1 MRIIKLLPVFFILG
15 ACTKQS
21 QYPTLTQQQ
30 MREDFEFTMQMLHD
44 CGAMFHT
51 KEYLTGINPFKEA
64 QRVFDANIDTVT
76 TFKGFCD
83 VMQCVL
89 SCMCD
94 QHTGFSTPNEDIVH
108 ISDEIRKKNEDLWEW
123 MMCYSMGGL
132 PVKYIDGHYYCWY
145 VPLTIRDNKTRNTID
160 TLPLGTKI
168 LGIDGHDMRW
178 FEQNLTTNSARWSR
192 KDRHYVLDDLFYS
205 PFVDGKIWHIHR
217 PGNCEAED
225 LDKEEA
231 STCFSG
237 TLYKD
242 HSTHKTEI
250 FPGDVL
256 YIRIPLMDVEDFE
269 PVAQKLAQMQGFKP
283 SKVIVDVRRNQGGSD
298 RTWERLLSLLIAEP
312 FEMRNQLVLPRSQA
326 VADMLVLYSDRY
338 PTMADFS
345 PFTHQFLPTDM
356 EFMMCENIRRIEPD
370 SASLR
375 YDGPIYLMVSDRI
388 YSSTLAFLAAF
399 NRLPNGISVGEPTG
413 WYGGCGLNPF
423 YFCMPN
429 SQLTFRMEGF
439 ADFTDVQ
446 QPEDLLHDRV
456 KVEIVPSIAERAHAN
471 AYTGERYSYE
481 YMSQHD
487 TVFKYVMA
495 Q

>member
-1 MRIIKLLPVFFILG
+1 MRTIKLLPVFFILA

-21 QYPTLTQQQ
+21 QYPALTQQQ
-30 MREDFEFTMQMLHD
+30 MREDFEYTMQMLHD

-64 QRVFDANIDTVT
+64 RSAFEANIDTVT
-76 TFKGFCD
+76 TFEGFYD
-83 VMQCVL
+83 VMQRVL

-94 QHTGFSTPNEDIVH
+94 QHTEFSTPDENIVH
-108 ISDEIRKKNEDLWEW
+108 ISDEIKKKNEDLWEW
-123 MMCYSMGGL
+123 MMSYSMGGL
-132 PVKYIDGHYYCWY
+132 PVKYIDGYYYCWY
-145 VPLTIRDNKTRNTID
+145 SPLTIRNRKNKNAID

-168 LGIDGHDMRW
+168 LGIDGHDMRTLEKN
-178 FEQNLTTNSARWSR
+178 FITNKARWST
-192 KDRHYVLDDLFYS
+192 KDRHYVLDDLYI
-205 PFVDGKIWHIHR
+205 PFKYKTWQIQR
-217 PGNCEAED
+217 PGCIEQEILNMTDAGTAID
-225 LDKEEA
+225 
-231 STCFSG
+231 G

-242 HSTHKTEI
+242 YTTHKVEV

-269 PVAQKLAQMQGFKP
+269 PVAQKLIQMHGFKP

-298 RTWERLLSLLIAEP
+298 CTWQRLLSLLIAEP
-312 FEMRNQLVLPRSQA
+312 FELRNQLVLPRSQA
-326 VADMLVLYSDRY
+326 VADMLALYPDRY
-338 PTMADFS
+338 PTVDEFKPFS
-345 PFTHQFLPTDM
+345 HQFLPSDV
-356 EFMMCENIRRIEPD
+356 EFMVCENVRRIEPD

-375 YDGPIYLMVSDRI
+375 YSGPIYLMVSDRI

-429 SQLTFRMEGF
+429 SRLTFRMEGF

>member
-1 MRIIKLLPVFFILG
+1 MPFILVLA
-15 ACTKQS
+15 ACAKQG
-21 QYPTLTQQQ
+21 QHPTLSKQQ
-30 MREDFEFTMQMLHD
+30 MREDFEYTMQMLHD

-64 QRVFDANIDTVT
+64 RRVFEANIDTVT
-76 TFKGFCD
+76 TFKGFYD

-94 QHTGFSTPNEDIVH
+94 MHTDFSSPDEDIVH
-108 ISDEIRKKNEDLWEW
+108 ISKEIKQKNEELWEW
-123 MMCYSMGGL
+123 QMSYSMGGL

-145 VPLTIRDNKTRNTID
+145 SPLTIWGGKPKNTID
-160 TLPLGTKI
+160 TIPLGTKI
-168 LGIDGHDMRW
+168 LGVNGYDMRW
-178 FEQNLTTNSARWSR
+178 FEQNFITNSARWSV
-192 KDRHYVLDDLFYS
+192 KDKHYVIDDLS
-205 PFVDGKIWHIHR
+205 IPFKNITWQIIR
-217 PGNCEAED
+217 PG
-225 LDKEEA
+225 
-231 STCFSG
+231 STEIENLSMEGVGTAIDG
-237 TLYKD
+237 TLYND
-242 HSTHKTEI
+242 YSTHKVGV

-256 YIRIPLMDVEDFE
+256 YIRVPLMDEEDFE
-269 PVAQKLAQMQGFKP
+269 PVAQKLAQMHGFKP

-298 RTWERLLSLLIAEP
+298 RTWMRLLSMLIAEP
-312 FEMRNQLVLPRSQA
+312 FELRNQLVLPRSQA
-326 VADMLVLYSDRY
+326 VADMLALYPDRY
-338 PTMADFS
+338 PTMADFR
-345 PFTHQFLPTDM
+345 PFTHQFLPSDV
-356 EFMMCENIRRIEPD
+356 EFMVCENVRRIEPD

-375 YDGPIYLMVSDRI
+375 YDGPIYLLVSDRI

-399 NRLPNGISVGEPTG
+399 NGLPNGISVGEPTG

>member
-1 MRIIKLLPVFFILG
+1 MKVNRFIIFVVLSVSCG
-15 ACTKQS
+15 KQNNLNS
-21 QYPTLTQQQ
+21 LSQQQ
-30 MREDFEFTMQMLHD
+30 MREDFEYTMQMLHD
-44 CGAMFHT
+44 CGATFHT
-51 KEYLTGINPFKEA
+51 KEYLTGINPFDEA
-64 QRVFDANIDTVT
+64 RRVFEANIDTVT
-76 TFKGFCD
+76 TFKGFYD
-83 VMQCVL
+83 VMQRVL

-94 QHTGFSTPNEDIVH
+94 MHTDLSTPDEDIVH
-108 ISDEIRKKNEDLWEW
+108 ISEKIRQKNEELLEW
-123 MMCYSMGGL
+123 GMSYSMGGL

-145 VPLTIRDNKTRNTID
+145 SPLTILDCKTRNTID
-160 TLPLGTKI
+160 TIPLGTKI

-178 FEQNLTTNSARWSR
+178 FEQNFITNKARWSVSD
-192 KDRHYVLDDLFYS
+192 KHYVIDDLWI
-205 PFVDGKIWHIHR
+205 PFKSKTWQIQR
-217 PGNCEAED
+217 PGCSEVENLNMAEAM
-225 LDKEEA
+225 
-231 STCFSG
+231 TCIAG

-242 HSTHKTEI
+242 YSTHKVEV
-250 FPGDVL
+250 FPSDVL

-269 PVAQKLAQMQGFKP
+269 PVAQKIVQMRGFKP

-298 RTWERLLSLLIAEP
+298 CTWQRLLSLLIAEP
-312 FEMRNQLVLPRSQA
+312 FELRNQLVLPRSQA
-326 VADMLVLYSDRY
+326 VADMLALYSDRY

-375 YDGPIYLMVSDRI
+375 YDGPIYLLVSDRI

-487 TVFKYVMA
+487 TVFKYVME